1 MYTIDRN
8 EVNNMS
14 DNKSTEAFMSTK
26 DLALTGM
33 FAVVI
38 AVCSWISIPTA
49 VPFTLQTF
57 AVFSA
62 LGLLGGK
69 RGFFAVLVYMLL
81 GAVGLPVFAGFK
93 SGVAVLVGSTGG
105 YIVGF
110 LIIAG
115 VYWVAEVFIGKQ
127 IIVRIISMVI
137 GLALCYLFGTVWFV
151 TVFTRTNGD
160 ISLFKAL
167 QMCVIPF
174 VIWDLLK
181 MALALS
187 VTSAVGKRIKI

>member
-1 MYTIDRN
+1 
-8 EVNNMS
+8 MS

-69 RGFFAVLVYMLL
+69 RGFFAALVYMLL

-93 SGVAVLVGSTGG
+93 SGVAVLLGSTGG

-137 GLALCYLFGTVWFV
+137 GLALCYLFGTFWFV

-160 ISLFKAL
+160 IGLFKAL

>member
-1 MYTIDRN
+1 MYTVDRN

-69 RGFFAVLVYMLL
+69 RGFFAALVYMLL

-93 SGVAVLVGSTGG
+93 SGVAVLLGSTGG

>member
-14 DNKSTEAFMSTK
+14 DNKSTEAFLSTK

-69 RGFFAVLVYMLL
+69 RGFFAALVYMLL

-137 GLALCYLFGTVWFV
+137 GLVLCYLFGTVWFV

>member
-69 RGFFAVLVYMLL
+69 RGFFAALVYMLL

>member
-14 DNKSTEAFMSTK
+14 GNKSTEAFMSTK

-93 SGVAVLVGSTGG
+93 SGVAVLLGSTGG

>member
-8 EVNNMS
+8 EVNDMS
-14 DNKSTEAFMSTK
+14 DNKSTEAFLSTK

-69 RGFFAVLVYMLL
+69 RGFFAALVYMLL

-93 SGVAVLVGSTGG
+93 SGVAVLLGSTGG

-160 ISLFKAL
+160 ITLFKAL

>member
-1 MYTIDRN
+1 MYTIDGN

-14 DNKSTEAFMSTK
+14 NNKSTEAFMSTK

-69 RGFFAVLVYMLL
+69 RGFFAALVYMLL

-93 SGVAVLVGSTGG
+93 SGVAVLLGSTGG

-160 ISLFKAL
+160 ITIFKAL

>member
-1 MYTIDRN
+1 
-8 EVNNMS
+8 MS

>member
-69 RGFFAVLVYMLL
+69 RGFFAALVYMLL
-81 GAVGLPVFAGFK
+81 GAIGLPVFAGFK
-93 SGVAVLVGSTGG
+93 SGVAVLLGSTGG

>member
-167 QMCVIPF
+167 QMCVILF

>member
-8 EVNNMS
+8 EVNDMS
-14 DNKSTEAFMSTK
+14 DNKSTEVFMSTK

-69 RGFFAVLVYMLL
+69 RGFFAALVYMLL

-93 SGVAVLVGSTGG
+93 SGVAVLLGSTGG

-115 VYWVAEVFIGKQ
+115 VYWVAEVLIGKQ

>member
-1 MYTIDRN
+1 MYTIDGN

-14 DNKSTEAFMSTK
+14 DNKSTEAFLSTK

-69 RGFFAVLVYMLL
+69 RGFFAALVYMLL

-93 SGVAVLVGSTGG
+93 SGVAVLLGSTGG